1 MRAARATAAACLVVL
16 LPLLP
21 LLGACADRQ
30 EAYCSAV
37 EEHQQELTRI
47 ASDGEQDSLLRAL
60 AIFRELEARAPGDI
74 TDEWQ
79 QVIGRIEDLD
89 AALRDADVDPAT
101 YDRKHP
107 PADLGDED
115 RVRIDAAARELG
127 SATTQQALQDLDQQA
142 RDVCHTPLSL

>member
-1 MRAARATAAACLVVL
+1 MRASTVTAAACLLAL
-16 LPLLP
+16 LPLV
-21 LLGACADRQ
+21 GACADQQ
-30 EAYCSAV
+30 ETYRAAV
-37 EEHQQELTRI
+37 EDHQEELTRI
-47 ASDGEQDSLLRAL
+47 ITDGERDSLLRAL
-60 AIFRELEARAPGDI
+60 EILQDLESKAPGDV